1 MIALPIVSKADTVK
15 VDFIYYNLLNGNTA
29 EVTCN
34 PNGYFGD
41 IEIPEIIKYDGHVY
55 NVVSIGHYAF
65 SMSLNLN
72 SIIISNGVTK
82 IGYSAFE
89 SCYNLKTIELPNSIT
104 FISGHAF
111 QNCRS
116 LSSIVIPNNVTNIG
130 SYAFW
135 GCI

>member
-1 MIALPIVSKADTVK
+1 MTNRIKQYSLLLIAMIALPIVSKADTVK

-65 SMSLNLN
+65 CRINWTLCFFYELKLKLNYHL
-72 SIIISNGVTK
+72 
-82 IGYSAFE
+82 
-89 SCYNLKTIELPNSIT
+89 
-104 FISGHAF
+104 
-111 QNCRS
+111 
-116 LSSIVIPNNVTNIG
+116 
-130 SYAFW
+130 
-135 GCI
+135 